1 MTTVPGYTFRRLAP
15 DEDFAI
21 ERALGQGV
29 AAATLA
35 FAYGVSIRTIYRAA
49 ARAGEP
55 TRSVTVAG
63 WRASFRLSDEGPI
76 QLTQWHPTKEAL
88 DAWPD

>member
-1 MTTVPGYTFRRLAP
+1 MTTVPGYAFRRLTP
-15 DEDFAI
+15 DEDIAI
-21 ERALGQGV
+21 ERGLSQDV
-29 AAATLA
+29 AATTLA
-35 FAYGVSIRTIYRAA
+35 FAYGVSVRTIYRAA

-55 TRSVTVAG
+55 TRRVTVAG

-88 DAWPD
+88 DSWPD